1 MGHLG
6 ALQITP
12 FKNVDCSINSGWIGA
27 MLVWW
32 SFVVHQISLQVEI
45 SLHKV
50 DARSGNG
57 DHKNVS
63 LKTIDCC
70 HRPNFMQVS
79 RGYQKS
85 SLTEDVMLKTLK
97 SIGFTLDL
105 LESVQIKNH
114 LYLSNFD
121 TCLSNNQLVLKFS
134 FWQIEYSWNFNT
146 SPSFLHKILFFD
158 MAFFFF
164 FLNYIILFYFL
175 KGECSTFLKII

>member
-1 MGHLG
+1 
-6 ALQITP
+6 
-12 FKNVDCSINSGWIGA
+12 VDG
-27 MLVWW
+27 LVLCLYDGPLMFTKFHYKWKFHFTKW
-32 SFVVHQISLQVEI
+32 VQE
-45 SLHKV
+45 
-50 DARSGNG
+50 SGNG
-57 DHKNVS
+57 DHKEVS
-63 LKTIDCC
+63 LKTIDCR

-85 SLTEDVMLKTLK
+85 SLKEDVMLKTLK

-146 SPSFLHKILFFD
+146 FPSQNFVL
-158 MAFFFF
+158 
-164 FLNYIILFYFL
+164 
-175 KGECSTFLKII
+175 